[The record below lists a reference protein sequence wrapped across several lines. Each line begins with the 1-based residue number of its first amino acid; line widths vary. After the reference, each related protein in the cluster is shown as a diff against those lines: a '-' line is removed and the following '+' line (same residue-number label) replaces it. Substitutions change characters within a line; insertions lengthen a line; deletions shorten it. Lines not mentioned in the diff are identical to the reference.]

1 MAKKSKN
8 NSEEK
13 NASSSSSSA
22 TTLDVGTA
30 VWVKDAKHAWVAAEI
45 SKVDSV
51 TGEAL
56 ECAFAKDEDDGRGG
70 GGGGDEDALS
80 SSLANAQP
88 IVIKN
93 AKEDIALRER
103 NTEEDM
109 VKLNYLHEAGVLHNL
124 RRRYARDEI
133 YTYTCL
139 LYTSP
144 SPRDLSTS
152 RMPSSA

>member
-8 NSEEK
+8 NGEEK
-13 NASSSSSSA
+13 NASSSSSSSSPA
-22 TTLDVGTA
+22 TTTLDVGTA
-30 VWVKDAKHAWVAAEI
+30 VWVKDEKHAWVAAEI

-109 VKLNYLHEAGVLHNL
+109 VKLNYLHEAGVC
-124 RRRYARDEI
+124 
-133 YTYTCL
+133 TTCGGG
-139 LYTSP
+139 TREMRFIRTP
-144 SPRDLSTS
+144 GRF
-152 RMPSSA
+152 